1 MTKLSVRHKL
11 NDRWT
16 ADGSM
21 RIYWGFGGIQDYD
34 KYQLIQDEYYP
45 IDLGWKRG
53 YRGNYYLN
61 LGLQYQP
68 NENTTIRIDGL
79 NLLGV
84 FDKDLNK
91 RNYGASGAFRSHAP
105 AVAFTLVHKF

>member
-1 MTKLSVRHKL
+1 
-11 NDRWT
+11 
-16 ADGSM
+16 M

-34 KYQLIQDEYYP
+34 KYQLSQDEYYP

-91 RNYGASGAFRSHAP
+91 RNYGASGVFRSHAP